1 MFSWNVL
8 CFSLYPLSSV
18 LSLGTTEEP
27 DPSHLTPTLKISV
40 SIAKISSQ
48 SSLLQA
54 ELSQVFQPLF
64 IKEIHFQA
72 PNHHC
77 SP

>member
-8 CFSLYPLSSV
+8 CFNLYPLSSV

-27 DPSHLTPTLKISV
+27 DPSHLTPALKISV